1 MGNLTSMHALSYFCL
16 SLLDYLIQVMVFYK
30 MDCAFFN
37 DTSFMSTQSF
47 VLFVAYWHAFDIAWP
62 KQKPMKDCSSYKGA
76 HVIIEDSVV
85 ARVLGLKLSSLT
97 YAIALSINW
106 NFPSKGFTSSIKVAP
121 SVLGALNKP
130 IVTCFG
136 TQCSS
141 LKFITNANVSK
152 HTFPWFL

>member
-1 MGNLTSMHALSYFCL
+1 
-16 SLLDYLIQVMVFYK
+16 MVFYK